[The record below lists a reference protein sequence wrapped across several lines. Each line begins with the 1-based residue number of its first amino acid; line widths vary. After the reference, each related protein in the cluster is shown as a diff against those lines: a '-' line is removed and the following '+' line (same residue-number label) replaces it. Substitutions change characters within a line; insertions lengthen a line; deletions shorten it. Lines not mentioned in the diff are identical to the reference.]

1 MISARNILRHEFIG
15 LDILVAEASNP
26 LHRGIHGRVID
37 ETRNMLVIRTD
48 SGVQRIPKKHS
59 LLRFTLPGDVTVDI
73 VGSALIR
80 APERRVMQ

>member
-1 MISARNILRHEFIG
+1 MISARNILRHELIG
-15 LDILVAEASNP
+15 LDILVAGASNP
-26 LHRGIHGRVID
+26 LHRGIRGRVID

-48 SGVQRIPKKHS
+48 RGVQRIPKNHS
-59 LLRFTLPGDVTVDI
+59 LLTFVLPGAIEVEV